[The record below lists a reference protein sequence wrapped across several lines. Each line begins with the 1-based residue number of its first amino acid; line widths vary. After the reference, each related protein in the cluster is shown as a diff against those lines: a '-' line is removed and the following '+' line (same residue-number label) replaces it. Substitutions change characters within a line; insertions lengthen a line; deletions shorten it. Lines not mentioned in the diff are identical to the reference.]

1 MCLNIQGD
9 CFLFSSLTEIV
20 AILVTE
26 SPRLKWILGDELKSN
41 RTYPRKE
48 KKDQSLVASHRHLT
62 ELLTLPSL
70 ATLVYWHLS
79 PNKRNFQIVDNIRVG
94 NADYTNGMHSITKH
108 TLPASLWR
116 HSHMTSD
123 FRGNLTM
130 GEQNRTLRHL
140 WWTNVDLFKENIK
153 TKVVTFLYSPST

>member
-94 NADYTNGMHSITKH
+94 NADYSNGMHSITKH
-108 TLPASLWR
+108 TRFPLACDVTHIWRQTFAGTWLWVSKIA
-116 HSHMTSD
+116 H
-123 FRGNLTM
+123 FAIC
-130 GEQNRTLRHL
+130 GEQM
-140 WWTNVDLFKENIK
+140 
-153 TKVVTFLYSPST
+153 